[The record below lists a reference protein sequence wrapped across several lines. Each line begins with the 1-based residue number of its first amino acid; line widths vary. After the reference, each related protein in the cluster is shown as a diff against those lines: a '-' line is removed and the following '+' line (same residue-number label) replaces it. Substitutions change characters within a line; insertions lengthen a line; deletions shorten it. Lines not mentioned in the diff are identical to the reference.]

1 MVYYHYSSREENLI
15 FAGKIREHF
24 MNTVAFEIQLEEDK
38 VQTGDGGEILKQ
50 SGYNKL
56 KKGNVRQ
63 YYGKMSHQ
71 T

>member
-1 MVYYHYSSREENLI
+1 
-15 FAGKIREHF
+15 

-38 VQTGDGGEILKQ
+38 VQTGDGGETLKQ

-56 KKGNVRQ
+56 KNGNVRQ
-63 YYGKMSHQ
+63 SYGKMSHQ

>member
-1 MVYYHYSSREENLI
+1 M
-15 FAGKIREHF
+15 K
-24 MNTVAFEIQLEEDK
+24 TVAFEIQLEEDK
-38 VQTGDGGEILKQ
+38 VQTGDGGETMKQ

-63 YYGKMSHQ
+63 SFGKMSHE